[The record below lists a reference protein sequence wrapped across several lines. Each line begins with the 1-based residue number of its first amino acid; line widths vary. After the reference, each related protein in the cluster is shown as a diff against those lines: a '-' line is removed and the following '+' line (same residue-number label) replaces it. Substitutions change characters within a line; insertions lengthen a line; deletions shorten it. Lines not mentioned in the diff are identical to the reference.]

1 MNNEKR
7 TPLAYLTF
15 AEKQEEGDDA
25 VTDCLNEHWDG
36 AADLLL
42 GHIKKNAYLM
52 VTQRD
57 GSDRFQAWLDGLAA
71 SAGLADPDQF
81 DAEEDWAA
89 LLESDFEASGFAEF
103 EVTADH
109 HDGWTVNALAYVAYT
124 SHSDPETVIKRD
136 WSIACDLLIGLA
148 RINLV
153 RQLTSLAGYY
163 GYLEWLDQF
172 AVSRGVMTVTEEQD
186 RAIEDNLG
194 FSGFHLHLD
203 AD

>member
-25 VTDCLNEHWDG
+25 VTNCLNEHWDE

-42 GHIKKNAYLM
+42 GHIKKNAYQM

-57 GSDRFQAWLDGLAA
+57 RDDRFQAWLDGLAA
-71 SAGLADPDQF
+71 SAGLADPDQIVN
-81 DAEEDWAA
+81 EEDWVS
-89 LLESDFEASGFAEF
+89 LLESDFEASGFGEF
-103 EVTADH
+103 EVPAV
-109 HDGWTVNALAYVAYT
+109 HDGSIINALAYIAYT

-136 WSIACDLLIGLA
+136 WSIACDLLISLA
-148 RINLV
+148 RINLSC
-153 RQLTSLAGYY
+153 QLTSLAGYY
-163 GYLEWLDQF
+163 GYLEWLDQL

-194 FSGFHLHLD
+194 FSGYHCLQLD
-203 AD
+203 A